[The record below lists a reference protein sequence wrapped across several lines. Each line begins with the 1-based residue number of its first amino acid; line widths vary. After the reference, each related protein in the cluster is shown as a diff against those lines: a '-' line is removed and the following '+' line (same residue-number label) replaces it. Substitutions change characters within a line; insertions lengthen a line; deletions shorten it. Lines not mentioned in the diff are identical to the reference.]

1 MDKNIL
7 EDLISKGNSL
17 RVISEITKKSLTTI
31 RYWVKKHNLNSNY
44 KNFKES
50 GVKVF
55 LDQKRC
61 NECGIVKK
69 ISEFHKKKDRKN
81 GNSICKICFS
91 KYCIK
96 RWILRKIESIKYMGS
111 KCRDCGIEY
120 PKYPYVIFDFH
131 HIDPNQKE
139 FVWAKLKLKSDEK
152 IRKEL
157 DKCELLCSNCHRKRH
172 HNMVVPRGIEP
183 LCTD

>member
-1 MDKNIL
+1 METKVCSICNLEKN
-7 EDLISKGNSL
+7 
-17 RVISEITKKSLTTI
+17 
-31 RYWVKKHNLNSNY
+31 
-44 KNFKES
+44 KN
-50 GVKVF
+50 
-55 LDQKRC
+55 
-61 NECGIVKK
+61 
-69 ISEFHKKKDRKN
+69 EFYSRSQRKN
-81 GNSICKICFS
+81 KPYDRCKKCFS
-91 KYCIK
+91 KYCSE
-96 RWILRKIESIKYMGS
+96 RWIEKKIESIKYKGS
-111 KCRDCGIEY
+111 SCFDCGISFPDE
-120 PKYPYVIFDFH
+120 PYVIFDFH